1 MGVDE
6 RDIRDIRDGRDIGAE
21 CADSG
26 YVLYLSLHNADT
38 SSAKRRNDFADI
50 ARRICRSEERE
61 RLQSVADENCVR
73 LAKLRPDRWFPAALR
88 VVVHRGKI
96 VMDKRVVVEKLYR
109 RRRIT
114 RVLRLAAY
122 RDCTRQANE
131 RTNPLAA
138 SADGIAHRL
147 AQLGRALP
155 FLRQNLVERLLDYG
169 KEFFLHSTLPLTLSS

>member
-6 RDIRDIRDGRDIGAE
+6 RDIRDIRDGRDIGAGRT
-21 CADSG
+21 DSG
-26 YVLYLSLHNADT
+26 YVLYLSLHNADACR
-38 SSAKRRNDFADI
+38 AKRRDYLGDV
-50 ARRICRSEERE
+50 ARRICRGLERKRLE
-61 RLQSVADENCVR
+61 RIARKNRVR
-73 LAKLRPDRWFPAALR
+73 LAELRPYRGFPATLR

-96 VMDKRVVVEKLYR
+96 IVDKRVVVEKLYR
-109 RRRIT
+109 RRGIT

-122 RDCTRQANE
+122 RDCARQANE

-169 KEFFLHSTLPLTLSS
+169 KVFFLHSTLPLTLSS